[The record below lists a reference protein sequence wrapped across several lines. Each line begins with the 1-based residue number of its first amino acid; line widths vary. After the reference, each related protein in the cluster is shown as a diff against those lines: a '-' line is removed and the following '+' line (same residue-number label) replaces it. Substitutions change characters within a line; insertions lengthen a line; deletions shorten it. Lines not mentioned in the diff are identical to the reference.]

1 MVEKLNLNFITKF
14 FPAKDFLVGFLC
26 RFPIENKHNMD
37 ILFYEIRY
45 LYFVYFRLEID
56 LLFPKIMPYRRP
68 IGPWLEDLKMGCR

>member
-68 IGPWLEDLKMGCR
+68 IGP